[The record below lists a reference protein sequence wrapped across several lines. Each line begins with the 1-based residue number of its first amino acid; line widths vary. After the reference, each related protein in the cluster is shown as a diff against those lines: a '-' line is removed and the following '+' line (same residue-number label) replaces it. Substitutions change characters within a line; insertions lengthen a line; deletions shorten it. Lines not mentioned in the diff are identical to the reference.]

1 MLTFIQGKGMGKL
14 KKGINQWSFPA
25 DMSAAECIRLAKRAG
40 YDGIELAMAETG
52 GLSLES
58 SADDIAELARIAD
71 GEGIEISS
79 LASGLGWSYA
89 LTSVSKSNR
98 DKAIEVV
105 KRQLDVAARLKA
117 DTILVVPGAV
127 GVDFIPDAEV
137 TEYDVAYDNA
147 FEALRG
153 LAGEAE
159 AHRVS
164 IGVENV
170 WNKFLLSPLEMRNF
184 LDGIGS
190 PYVGAYLDIGNTVLT
205 GYPEHWI
212 KILNRRIKKVHFKDF
227 RRNGAGLSAFV
238 DLLAGDVDYP
248 LVMAK
253 LQEVGYSDYVIAEM
267 IPPYRHYPEQIVY
280 NTSGAMDAILGRTE
294 GGTKTV

>member
-1 MLTFIQGKGMGKL
+1 MSRL

-25 DMSAAECIRLAKRAG
+25 DMSAAACIRLAKQAG
-40 YDGIELAMAETG
+40 FDGIELALAETG
-52 GLSLES
+52 ELSLES
-58 SADDIAELARIAD
+58 SPEQIAELRQIAD
-71 GEGIEISS
+71 GEGVEISS

-89 LTSVSKSNR
+89 LTSTSKLNR
-98 DKAIEVV
+98 DKAIDVV
-105 KRQLDVAARLKA
+105 KRQLDVAAQLKA

-127 GVDFIPDAEV
+127 GVDFIPDSEV

-147 FEALRG
+147 LEALKG
-153 LAGEAE
+153 LAVEAE
-159 AHRVS
+159 AHGVA

-170 WNKFLLSPLEMRNF
+170 WNKFLLSPLEMRGF
-184 LDGIGS
+184 IDSIGS
-190 PYVGAYLDIGNTVLT
+190 DFVGAYLDIGNTVLT

-248 LVMAK
+248 LVISK
-253 LQEVGYSDYVIAEM
+253 LEEIGYAGYVIAEM

-280 NTSGAMDAILGRTE
+280 NTSGAMDAILGRTRE
-294 GGTKTV
+294 RTGMQ

>member
-1 MLTFIQGKGMGKL
+1 M

-25 DMSAAECIRLAKRAG
+25 DMSAASCIRLAKQAG
-40 YDGIELAMAETG
+40 FDGIELALAETG
-52 GLSLES
+52 DLSLES
-58 SADDIAELARIAD
+58 SPEQIAELARIAE
-71 GEGIEISS
+71 GEGMEISS

-89 LTSVSKSNR
+89 LTSTSQQNR
-98 DKAIEVV
+98 DKAIDVV
-105 KRQLDVAARLKA
+105 KRQLEVAAQLKA

-127 GVDFIPDAEV
+127 GVDFIPGSAV

-147 FEALRG
+147 LEALR
-153 LAGEAE
+153 LLSADA
-159 AHRVS
+159 AAARVS

-170 WNKFLLSPLEMRNF
+170 WNKFLLSPLEMRTF
-184 LDGIGS
+184 IDSVGS
-190 PYVGAYLDIGNTVLT
+190 DYVGAYLDVGNTILT

-248 LVMAK
+248 LVMSK
-253 LQEVGYSDYVIAEM
+253 LHEIGYSDYVIAEM
-267 IPPYRHYPEQIVY
+267 IPPYQHYPEQIIY
-280 NTSGAMDAILGRTE
+280 NTSGAMDAILGRARRKAE
-294 GGTKTV
+294 